1 MRRPSLLATNPYLA
15 EPAKRRR
22 MFEDSVIT
30 SSAVEGVRLTRREL
44 RQQTRA
50 DEARVASRPHKAK
63 IAWFNSKPR
72 NQPSIPEEEEAAMN
86 EQQERAALEAAH
98 VLAKTARVFFLEAMA
113 QGFAEEQA
121 FRLTQAWLAALC
133 GPRTS
138 A

>member
-1 MRRPSLLATNPYLA
+1 MKYPSLLATNPYLA
-15 EPAKRRR
+15 DPAKRRR

-72 NQPSIPEEEEAAMN
+72 NRGVKRGAS
-86 EQQERAALEAAH
+86 
-98 VLAKTARVFFLEAMA
+98 RVFQDRPKDRCWPIAKE
-113 QGFAEEQA
+113 
-121 FRLTQAWLAALC
+121 C
-133 GPRTS
+133 
-138 A
+138 